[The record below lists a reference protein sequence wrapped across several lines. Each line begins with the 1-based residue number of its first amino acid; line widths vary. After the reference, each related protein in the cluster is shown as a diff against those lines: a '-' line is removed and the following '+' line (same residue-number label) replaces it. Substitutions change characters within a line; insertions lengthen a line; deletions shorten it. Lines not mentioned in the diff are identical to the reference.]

1 MSKIKRIILFIGL
14 VSIGS
19 TLQAQSESMLGDV
32 DAKFLRKL
40 IDTAKV
46 NYPKMRAWENRV
58 KIAALQIQKERRNW
72 WSTITISQLFT
83 PANTLNVV
91 NPVLFNGY
99 QLGLVFNLGNLF
111 TIPKN
116 IEIAK
121 QQMAISQYEKQEYI
135 FSLEF
140 MVKERYYN
148 YLAQKAI
155 VRMYTSSSIDAESSV
170 KAMRYKFSRGEVK
183 LEDYNGT
190 ILLLAQQQQLKIQG
204 EGAMLIAKA
213 KLEEVV
219 GKKLEDVK

>member
-1 MSKIKRIILFIGL
+1 
-14 VSIGS
+14 
-19 TLQAQSESMLGDV
+19 
-32 DAKFLRKL
+32 
-40 IDTAKV
+40 
-46 NYPKMRAWENRV
+46 
-58 KIAALQIQKERRNW
+58 
-72 WSTITISQLFT
+72 
-83 PANTLNVV
+83 
-91 NPVLFNGY
+91 
-99 QLGLVFNLGNLF
+99 
-111 TIPKN
+111 
-116 IEIAK
+116 
-121 QQMAISQYEKQEYI
+121 MAISQFEKQEYI

-140 MVKERYYN
+140 TVKERYYN

-219 GKKLEDVK
+219 GKKLEDIQ